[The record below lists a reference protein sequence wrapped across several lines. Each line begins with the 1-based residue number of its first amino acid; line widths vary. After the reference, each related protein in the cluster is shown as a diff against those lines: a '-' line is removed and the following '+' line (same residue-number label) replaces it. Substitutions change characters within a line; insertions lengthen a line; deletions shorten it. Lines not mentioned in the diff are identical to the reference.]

1 MTLEAER
8 IELMPAPIAP
18 TEWRVMMRAAA
29 GIIVFTFVFLGGWS
43 AVAHIDSAVVADGS
57 IAVESNRKTI
67 QHLEGGIVREI
78 LVRDGNVVHQG
89 ETLLRLDPTRDA
101 ATDKGFRQQLAIA
114 SAQQARLTAQRDM
127 ADKIDFPPE
136 VTSFMDDPLIV
147 NAIHDNQSQFEHRRE
162 SLLRGSEVI
171 EQQLAQAR
179 DEVRQAD
186 LDEKTA
192 QEQIDSIGIELPNLK
207 MLLEKGLVALPRV
220 TTLERQ
226 LIQVQGQFDGAKISK
241 TKAREKV
248 AEYQARVDQLKQD
261 YRQEAASLMPDIRK
275 TISDAKQQL
284 IIAGDALQRV
294 EIKAPVTGT
303 VQQLKIF
310 TIGGV
315 IKPGDPILDIVPL
328 SDTLVVRAKVLP
340 IDVDR
345 ILTGETVEI
354 RVPQFMKFELKPIM
368 GSVRSISR
376 DSIVDAATSAGPSQ
390 PYFAVEVAVDR
401 NAIPEDIRDRMIAG
415 MTVDAIIRTRSR
427 TVLSYLVEPLTNR
440 LSKSLRER

>member
-18 TEWRVMMRAAA
+18 TDWRVMIRAAA

-57 IAVESNRKTI
+57 IAVESNRKTV

-78 LVRDGNVVHQG
+78 LVRDGDVVHQG
-89 ETLLRLDPTRDA
+89 ETMLRLDPTRDA

-114 SAQQARLTAQRDM
+114 SAQQARLMAQRDM
-127 ADKIDFPPE
+127 TDKIDFPPE
-136 VTSFMDDPLIV
+136 VTAFTDDPLIV
-147 NAIHDNQSQFEHRRE
+147 NAVHDNQSQFNHRRE

-179 DEVRQAD
+179 DEIRQAD

-192 QEQIDSIGIELPNLK
+192 QQQIDSIGIELPNLR

-226 LIQVQGQFDGAKISK
+226 LIQVQSQFDSAKINK
-241 TKAREKV
+241 TKAKEKV
-248 AEYQARVDQLKQD
+248 AEYQARVDQIKQD
-261 YRQEAASLMPDIRK
+261 YRQEAANAMPDVRK

-284 IIAGDALQRV
+284 IIAGDALQRI

-303 VQQLKIF
+303 VQQLKMF
-310 TIGGV
+310 TVGGV

-345 ILTGETVEI
+345 ILTGEAVEI

-368 GSVRSISR
+368 GAVRSISR
-376 DSIVDAATSAGPSQ
+376 DSIIEPASSAGPSQ

-401 NAIPEDIRDRMIAG
+401 NAISEDIRDRMIAG

-427 TVLSYLVEPLTNR
+427 TVLSYLVAPLTNR

>member
-18 TEWRVMMRAAA
+18 TDWRVMMHAAA
-29 GIIVFTFVFLGGWS
+29 GIIVFTFIFLGGWS
-43 AVAHIDSAVVADGS
+43 AVAHIDSAVVADGA
-57 IAVESNRKTI
+57 IAVESNRKTV

-78 LVRDGNVVHQG
+78 LVRDGDVVQQG
-89 ETLLRLDPTRDA
+89 EALLRLDPTRDA

-114 SAQQARLTAQRDM
+114 SAQQARLMAQRDM

-136 VTSFMDDPLIV
+136 VTAFMDDPLIV
-147 NAIHDNQSQFEHRRE
+147 NAIHDNQSQFDHRRE
-162 SLLRGSEVI
+162 SLLRGAEVI

-186 LDEKTA
+186 VDEKSA
-192 QEQIDSIGIELPNLK
+192 QQQIDSIGIELPNLK
-207 MLLEKGLVALPRV
+207 ILLEKGLVALPRV
-220 TTLERQ
+220 TTLERS
-226 LIQVQGQFDGAKISK
+226 LIQVQSQFDSAKINR
-241 TKAREKV
+241 TKAKEKV
-248 AEYQARVDQLKQD
+248 AEYQARVDQIKQD
-261 YRQEAASLMPDIRK
+261 YRQEAANAMPDVRK

-284 IIAGDALQRV
+284 IIAGDALQRI

-303 VQQLKIF
+303 VQQLKMF

-340 IDVDR
+340 VDVDR
-345 ILTGETVEI
+345 ILNGEVVEI
-354 RVPQFMKFELKPIM
+354 RVPQFMKFQLTPIV
-368 GSVRSISR
+368 GTVRSISR
-376 DSIVDAATSAGPSQ
+376 DSIIDNATSAGPAQ
-390 PYFAVEVAVDR
+390 PYFAVEVTVDR
-401 NAIPEDIRDRMIAG
+401 NAVPEDIRDRMVAG
-415 MTVDAIIRTRSR
+415 MTVDTIIRTRPR
-427 TVLSYLVEPLTNR
+427 TVLSYLVAPLTNR